1 MSIIKDLLLSAG
13 VQVSE
18 EDKNKEK
25 YKCVADI
32 KPPFWW

>member
-25 YKCVADI
+25 YNKTA
-32 KPPFWW
+32 KRKG